1 LLSVVA
7 QALLLWFFYVQV
19 RNYFFFSVIPM
30 RVVSRKTKSMRVG
43 LRIRILRLR
52 APIVAILF

>member
-43 LRIRILRLR
+43 LRTRILRLR